1 MILSFLLFLL
11 LKPGLTYA
19 EHKYLPQE
27 RIYTIQDV
35 GYLQYNSP
43 DLLGQYK
50 YVLTYD
56 DGPHEIYTPQILDL
70 LKKFNVKATFY
81 IVGSRINNKTL
92 PILKRMIDEGHIL
105 ANHTWDHAKL
115 TTVSAENFK
124 ADLRKT
130 FKALNDVYQMN
141 GQSLEQYYFRF
152 PFAAYGTQ
160 QNYHHMNALKEL
172 SQQMFGK
179 NCIHFTFWDIDSGDW
194 IPEMTPSE
202 VFNNIKAHHE
212 GGNYISY
219 KVVNGKILK
228 KPAKIEQ
235 ALQGGI
241 ILFHDIQ
248 ERTIQAT
255 YQTLNY
261 FAQNKI
267 EVIPLSETQN
277 NNSADFQG
285 CQLAF

>member
-92 PILKRMIDEGHIL
+92 PILKRMIEEGHIL

-160 QNYHHMNALKEL
+160 QKYHHMNALKEL

-179 NCIHFTFWDIDSGDW
+179 NCRFFVASVGGKDAGFIKFGSRVDFYLPLGTEVNVKIGD
-194 IPEMTPSE
+194 
-202 VFNNIKAHHE
+202 KAI
-212 GGNYISY
+212 GNKTVIC
-219 KVVNGKILK
+219 
-228 KPAKIEQ
+228 
-235 ALQGGI
+235 
-241 ILFHDIQ
+241 
-248 ERTIQAT
+248 
-255 YQTLNY
+255 
-261 FAQNKI
+261 NK
-267 EVIPLSETQN
+267 
-277 NNSADFQG
+277 A
-285 CQLAF
+285 